1 MIYRVAR
8 SCHGKSN
15 NFAAK
20 EKDSRQKE
28 EPHGKKKKIIIIILI
43 IKNKNKKRLTAK
55 RKGLTENEKTSVG
68 A

>member
-8 SCHGKSN
+8 KCHGKSN

-28 EPHGKKKKIIIIILI
+28 EPHGKKNI
-43 IKNKNKKRLTAK
+43 NNNNTNNKK
-55 RKGLTENEKTSVG
+55 
-68 A
+68 